1 MITLNDLDRY
11 NLSNDYFQIVNRDL
25 KELKLFYPY
34 VKIIYIPTKVPSLIV
49 LEVIAVSKDIID
61 KTHATEDDLR
71 LQYSKKITV
80 IIPKDYPNSNC
91 YIYGAGWLDLEKIPY
106 EDRHCYR
113 EVGNELQL
121 CVGVPQSAVNLKN
134 VLLENIRTAENWLI
148 AYEKLQKG
156 DCYKLELKAYSHGY
170 DGEQEYRRDKTKYI
184 TRKNRK

>member
-156 DCYKLELKAYSHGY
+156 DCNKLELKAYSHGY